1 MSAVPDAVEA
11 LLTAEP
17 TVAHLGT
24 CRDGRPHVAPVW
36 FHYEDGVVEVV
47 TEGRKLAD
55 LRANPY
61 VSLSVERSTRGD
73 PEWMVSLRGTATIVE
88 DDEAF
93 RAANRRINRKY
104 GADEDAWAAENTLVR
119 IAVGSAS
126 YRTY

>member
-1 MSAVPDAVEA
+1 
-11 LLTAEP
+11 L
-17 TVAHLGT
+17 
-24 CRDGRPHVAPVW
+24 
-36 FHYEDGVVEVV
+36 VV
-47 TEGRKLAD
+47 
-55 LRANPY
+55 
-61 VSLSVERSTRGD
+61 RSTRGD

-88 DDEAF
+88 DEAAF